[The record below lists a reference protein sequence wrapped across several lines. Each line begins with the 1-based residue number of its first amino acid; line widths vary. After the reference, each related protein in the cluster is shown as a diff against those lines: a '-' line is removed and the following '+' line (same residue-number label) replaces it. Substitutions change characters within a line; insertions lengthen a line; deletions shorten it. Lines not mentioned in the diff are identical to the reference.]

1 MVCSE
6 YTFTIVPKLSKYV
19 SEKSNCLPFTISFLF
34 CADNLVAYSK
44 LALVFELYIDAV
56 TVSLLPYGASL
67 FMILSLDRMMLS
79 FYSSMCR
86 KTRSQLSPKERD
98 FCDIKTDINPKCWL
112 SRYRRTSIGYLFK
125 MLLFYHGIGLLLML
139 AGTSIVK
146 EVISNY
152 EEPSLTRYLSLVL
165 SAGPVEE
172 TLFFGIPYY
181 AFGNHFVVLGG
192 GIVWAMLHIL
202 NTHTLDIRNL
212 AYANWLFVIPSFFFS
227 FRTWIS
233 GKGWF
238 AIITHSGW
246 NGIFF
251 TLGCVHHDYSCL
263 IIPGGGALA
272 LSNIILSI
280 VLVGLTYALYKRSQF
295 SPKFQNS

>member
-1 MVCSE
+1 
-6 YTFTIVPKLSKYV
+6 
-19 SEKSNCLPFTISFLF
+19 
-34 CADNLVAYSK
+34 
-44 LALVFELYIDAV
+44 
-56 TVSLLPYGASL
+56 
-67 FMILSLDRMMLS
+67 MLS

-112 SRYRRTSIGYLFK
+112 SRYRRTSIGYLIK

-181 AFGNHFVVLGG
+181 AFGNHYVVLGG

-238 AIITHSGW
+238 SIITHSGW

-263 IIPGGGALA
+263 IIPGSSALA